1 MSIHNHSDYDLIK
14 QYLGGQASCLEVL
27 INRHKSKVYSY
38 ILMVV
43 KSRELAEDIFQDTFI
58 KVIKSL
64 NSGTYKEEGRF
75 VSWVM
80 RIAHNL
86 IIDFYRKDKHLKT
99 ISDDQTDV
107 PLFNSAKFSDAT
119 IEEELVMDQIHH
131 DVKKLVE
138 LLPDEQKEVVLL
150 RYYYNLSF
158 KEIAEHTQVSI
169 NTALGRMRYAILN
182 LRKLMEQSK
191 VDLVSQSFMS

>member
-1 MSIHNHSDYDLIK
+1 MSIHNLNDYDLIK
-14 QYLGGQASCLEVL
+14 QYLGGHSPSLEVL

-38 ILMVV
+38 ILMIV
-43 KSRELAEDIFQDTFI
+43 KNREPAEDIFQDTFI
-58 KVIKSL
+58 KVVKSL
-64 NSGTYKEEGRF
+64 NSRTYKEEGRF

-99 ISDDQTDV
+99 ISDDSTEV
-107 PLFNSAKFSDAT
+107 PLFNSAKFSDET
-119 IEEELVMDQIHH
+119 IEELMVTDQIHQ

-138 LLPDEQKEVVLL
+138 QLPDEQKEVVVL

-158 KEIAEHTQVSI
+158 KEIAEHTDVSI

-182 LRKLMEQSK
+182 LRKLMEKSNL
-191 VDLVSQSFMS
+191 DLVAQSF

>member
-1 MSIHNHSDYDLIK
+1 MNIHNLNDYDLIK
-14 QYLGGQASCLEVL
+14 QYLGGQSSSLEIL
-27 INRHKSKVYSY
+27 ISRHKNKVYSY
-38 ILMVV
+38 ILMIV
-43 KSRELAEDIFQDTFI
+43 KGRELAEDIFQDTFI

-99 ISDDQTDV
+99 ISDDNTDV
-107 PLFNSAKFSDAT
+107 PLFNSAKFSDIT
-119 IEEELVMDQIHH
+119 IEDAMVVDQIHE

-138 LLPDEQKEVVLL
+138 LLPEEQKEVVVL
-150 RYYYNLSF
+150 RFYYDLSF
-158 KEIAEHTQVSI
+158 KEIADHTNVSI

-182 LRKLMEQSK
+182 LRKLMEKSN
-191 VDLVSQSFMS
+191 VDLIAQSF